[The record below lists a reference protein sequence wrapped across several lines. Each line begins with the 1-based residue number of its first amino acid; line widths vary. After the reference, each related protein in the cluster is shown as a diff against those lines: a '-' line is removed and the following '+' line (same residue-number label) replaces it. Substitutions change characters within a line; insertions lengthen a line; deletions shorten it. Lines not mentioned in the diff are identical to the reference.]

1 MLLSALDAIN
11 SRGSVLSMPLG
22 DISGGYSVK
31 NIDGLGPVKATLVST
46 SFANMDGEQY
56 HSSRREARDIKLSL
70 GLEPDW
76 AIEDVKA
83 VRDRLYNFF
92 MPKSSVTL
100 KFELFDRFANL
111 LDNKLNVQI
120 DGRVETCDP
129 DIFTQEPAV
138 EVNIRCFDP
147 DFVDLQQVVY
157 SGSTV
162 PDLTESML
170 TYDGTTD
177 TGVLFHIRPAR
188 ALDAF
193 TIYYRPPD
201 QTLRTIDFTQPLAA
215 GDVLTISSIPGDK
228 YVTRTRAGVD
238 TALLYGVSPQSDWLT
253 LQPGDNALRVYASGA
268 PVPFDI
274 TYTNRYGGL

>member
-11 SRGSVLSMPLG
+11 NRGFILSMVLA

-92 MPKSSVTL
+92 MPKSAVTL
-100 KFELFDRFANL
+100 KFELFDRFADL

-129 DIFTQEPAV
+129 DIFTEEPSV

-157 SGSTV
+157 SGNTV
-162 PDLTESML
+162 SDLTESTL

-177 TGVLFHIRPAR
+177 TGVLFNIRPDR

-201 QTLRTIDFTQPLAA
+201 QTLRVIDFTQPLAA
-215 GDVLTISSIPGDK
+215 GDVLAISSVPGSK
-228 YVTRTRAGVD
+228 YATLTRAGVESSI
-238 TALLYGVSPQSDWLT
+238 LYGITPQSDWLT
-253 LQPGDNALRVYASGA
+253 LQPGDNALRVYAAGA
-268 PVPFDI
+268 AIPFDI